1 MRQEVDSL
9 EKMTDFFSARV
20 GIYDDHMMNEVE
32 GCREGY
38 LQMARLV
45 PQTTE
50 TLLDLGCGTGL
61 ELEAIWARNPEISVT
76 GIDLTGAMLERLKQ
90 KYPERQVTLI
100 EADYMAY
107 DFGNGKYD
115 AAVSFETLHH
125 FTQEEKRGLYEKIW
139 RALKMG
145 GCYIE
150 CDYMAKTQ
158 EQEDYFFAEKE
169 RILEERNLPR
179 GEYYHYDTPCTIDNQ
194 KRLLKQ
200 AGFSEVEEVWTMDNT
215 TILYAK
221 R

>member
-38 LQMARLV
+38 LQMAGLV

-61 ELEAIWARNPEISVT
+61 ELEAIWARNPDISVT

-115 AAVSFETLHH
+115 TAVSFETLHH

-139 RALKMG
+139 RALKRG

-194 KRLLKQ
+194 KHLLKQ

>member
-20 GIYDDHMMNEVE
+20 DIYDDHMMNEIE
-32 GCREGY
+32 GCQEGY
-38 LQMARLV
+38 LQMAELV

-90 KYPERQVTLI
+90 KYPDQHVTLI

-139 RALKMG
+139 RALKTG

-169 RILEERNLPR
+169 RILEERNLPG
-179 GEYYHYDTPCTIDNQ
+179 GEYYHYDMPCTIDNQ